1 MYKKSGEQLFIMQYT
16 IEVNKQDY
24 DNKIKN
30 IIEYLTAMITSMMEQ
45 I

>member
-30 IIEYLTAMITSMMEQ
+30 ITEYLTAMITSMMEQ